1 VGIRENLLRDV
12 LAALIDRAREAKA
25 AVGQSAP
32 DTYEAGFAA
41 GRAAAYYE
49 VVSHVINQAEAFDV
63 PRSAVGLP
71 VGYSAEQDLL

>member
-1 VGIRENLLRDV
+1 MGMSENLLRDV
-12 LAALIDRAREAKA
+12 LATLVERAHTAKA
-25 AVGQSAP
+25 AVAASAP

-49 VVSHVINQAEAFDV
+49 VVSHVVNQVDAFGL

-71 VGYSAEQDLL
+71 IDYSAEHDLL